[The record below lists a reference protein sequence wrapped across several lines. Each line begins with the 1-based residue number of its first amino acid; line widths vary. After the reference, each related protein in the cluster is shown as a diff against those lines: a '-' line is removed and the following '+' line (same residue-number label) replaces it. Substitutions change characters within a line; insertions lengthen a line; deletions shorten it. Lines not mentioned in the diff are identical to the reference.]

1 MNTIDVFTNE
11 YKVTKKQIRWVALLT
26 FICSL
31 YIPLA
36 SFGQEIKVM
45 TYNIYHGEEYYSPGE
60 KNLEKISAII
70 NKYKPDFVAM
80 QEVDS
85 MTNRTATINNGVK
98 MDVIK
103 ELAAMTGMY
112 GFFGKAIPYS
122 EGGYGEGVLSRFPSK
137 SMSYNLPT
145 PSGGEGRALLMIEH
159 TFSNGQKI
167 IFAGTHLCHQFP
179 ENRLAQ
185 TKAVCN
191 ILKDSTIPV
200 VMGGDLN
207 FTPDSPSYQEI
218 TKYFED
224 VAKMRGKA
232 KYTFSFDEPSSRID
246 YIFVSKGHKWRIKNV
261 KVIKENASDHMPVL
275 VTLELKK

>member
-45 TYNIYHGEEYYSPGE
+45 TYNIYHGEEYYSPVRKFG
-60 KNLEKISAII
+60 KKISAII

-85 MTNRTATINNGVK
+85 MTNRTATINNGGVK

-159 TFSNGQKI
+159 TFSNGTKI
-167 IFAGTHLCHQFP
+167 IFAGTICATSFP
-179 ENRLAQ
+179 
-185 TKAVCN
+185 K
-191 ILKDSTIPV
+191 IGWLKPRQSAI
-200 VMGGDLN
+200 
-207 FTPDSPSYQEI
+207 
-218 TKYFED
+218 
-224 VAKMRGKA
+224 
-232 KYTFSFDEPSSRID
+232 FSKTQLF
-246 YIFVSKGHKWRIKNV
+246 
-261 KVIKENASDHMPVL
+261 L
-275 VTLELKK
+275 